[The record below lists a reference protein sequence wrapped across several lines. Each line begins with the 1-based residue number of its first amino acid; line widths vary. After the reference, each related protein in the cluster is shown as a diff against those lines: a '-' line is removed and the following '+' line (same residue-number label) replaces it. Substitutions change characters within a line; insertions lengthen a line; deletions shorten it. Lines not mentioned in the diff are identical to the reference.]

1 MFADGLGFAQNSF
14 TALKMFIQNLRD
26 STATCHKQLELNSLS
41 LALLSDTVN
50 EHIYSTYLTRL
61 YSFVKGFEQYIY
73 PELSQHFLNINHR
86 EKSLFIEEDLK
97 ALGIAFEKHTLLE
110 EVFFRDT
117 YSDVYL
123 AAGAFYV
130 LEGSTLGGQII
141 VKHLQ
146 KTMPASFVNAAYF
159 SGYQQKT
166 GSMWKEFL
174 QQLTA
179 LPQSTLE
186 EEQIIRGAITTFK
199 IIDGLLSNSNE
210 KIIAY
215 EN

>member
-1 MFADGLGFAQNSF
+1 MFL
-14 TALKMFIQNLRD
+14 QNLRA
-26 STATCHKQLELNSLS
+26 STADCHKQLELNSLS

-50 EHIYSTYLTRL
+50 ENVYSTYLARL

-73 PELSQHFLNINHR
+73 PALSLHFLNINHR
-86 EKSLFIEEDLK
+86 KKALFIEEDLK
-97 ALGIAFEKHTLLE
+97 ALDIVIDKYTLLE
-110 EVFFRDT
+110 EAFFSNT
-117 YSDVYL
+117 YPDIYM
-123 AAGAFYV
+123 AAGALYV

-146 KTMPASFVNAAYF
+146 KAMPEGLVNAAYF

-174 QQLTA
+174 LQLTA
-179 LPQSTLE
+179 LPQSTV
-186 EEQIIRGAITTFK
+186 EEQQIITGAITTFK
-199 IIDGLLSNSNE
+199 IIDGLLSNNNK